1 MRTCKLRN
9 RFLAAAALL
18 MVLTSTSI
26 PAHAVS
32 KDMIQL
38 QTQVQQLLDMVQR
51 LQSTMDS
58 KFGVIQNLAQQTADQ
73 ASQMQKAVDA
83 LQQKLDAQTQA
94 QSGKVDAVSGQVQ
107 SLNDSVDELKTRIA
121 KLDKSIQDL
130 QAQLQQ
136 LQSQPNPGAVPG
148 AAPGG
153 AAPSPQGAAPNPST
167 GASSAPAGDQNAPAP
182 GASMNAAPS
191 PPMAQRP
198 PLEETYQAALKD
210 FNAGRYQLAASE
222 FNDVIHNYPLDD
234 LAGTSQFYLG
244 EIAYQQ
250 QNYNDAVNNYNVV
263 IESFSGNA
271 KAPTAQLHKGLALLA
286 MGKKEAGV
294 RELRVLIQ
302 RHPQTP
308 EAASARRKLSSM
320 HATASR

>member
-1 MRTCKLRN
+1 MRACNLRN

-18 MVLTSTSI
+18 MVLASTSV

-32 KDMIQL
+32 KEMVQL

-51 LQSTMDS
+51 LQTTMDT
-58 KFGVIQNLAQQTADQ
+58 KFAVMQNLAQQTADQ
-73 ASQMQKAVDA
+73 SAQMSKTVNA
-83 LQQKLDAQTQA
+83 LQEKLDAQTQA
-94 QSGKVDAVSGQVQ
+94 EGGKVDTVSGQVQ

-136 LQSQPNPGAVPG
+136 LQQTQQPNPGAMPGVTAPGSGPG

-153 AAPSPQGAAPNPST
+153 TTPPA
-167 GASSAPAGDQNAPAP
+167 GASGPPAGNQ
-182 GASMNAAPS
+182 ASAA
-191 PPMAQRP
+191 PMAQRP
-198 PLEETYQAALKD
+198 PLEETYQSALKD
-210 FNAGRYQLAASE
+210 FNAGRYELAAGE
-222 FNDVIHNYPLDD
+222 FNDVVHNYPLDD

-250 QNYNDAVNNYNVV
+250 QLYSDAVNNYNVV

-271 KAPTAQLHKGLALLA
+271 KAPAAQLHKGYALLA
-286 MGKKEAGV
+286 MGKKDAGI
-294 RELRVLIQ
+294 RELRVLVQ

-308 EAASARRKLSSM
+308 EAASARRKLTGM
-320 HATASR
+320 GVRATASTSH